1 MNGTLNKVIL
11 IGNVGDDIKVHQFD
25 ENNKIGRL
33 PLATSE
39 SYTSRETGERVTQ
52 TEWHNLVVRNKLVDI
67 FEKYVKKGDKLYV
80 EGKLKTRK
88 WQDQNGQDRYT
99 TEITVNEFTFLTPK
113 SSSDQASSTSESN
126 YDSGQSSSSPAVSDT
141 EDEDALPF

>member
-67 FEKYVKKGDKLYV
+67 FEK
-80 EGKLKTRK
+80 
-88 WQDQNGQDRYT
+88 
-99 TEITVNEFTFLTPK
+99 
-113 SSSDQASSTSESN
+113 
-126 YDSGQSSSSPAVSDT
+126 
-141 EDEDALPF
+141 